1 MTLEGRKFRNE
12 LKYYLNIRDYFVLR
26 QKVAALL
33 TLDKNSLN
41 EEGYNIRSLYFDGR
55 HDHALYDKNNGV
67 FSREKYRIRIY
78 NGSDEKI
85 SLERKSKY
93 GDFISKESAP
103 LSLLEYKAIINGESD
118 VLAKKEH
125 PLLRDFYA
133 ALKYR
138 AFLPRVIVDYVREA
152 YIYELGNVR
161 VTFDKKLAAGIN
173 DFDLFNKRMVYEEIL
188 LPEQTILEVK
198 FDQFLP
204 DNVRKIVQP
213 DQFVRSAISKYVI
226 CRETNI
232 QHFNQ

>member
-1 MTLEGRKFRNE
+1 MTIKGRKFRNE
-12 LKYYLNIRDYFVLR
+12 MKYYLNIKDYFALR
-26 QKVAALL
+26 QKVASLL
-33 TLDKNSLN
+33 TLDINSKN
-41 EEGYNIRSLYFDGR
+41 EEGYNIRSLYFDGI
-55 HDHALYDKNNGV
+55 HDHALNDKNNGV

-78 NGSDEKI
+78 NGSDKKI

-103 LSLLEYKAIINGESD
+103 LSLSEYEAILQGDAD
-118 VLAKKEH
+118 VLVKKEH
-125 PLLRDFYA
+125 HLLKDFYA

-138 AFLPRVIVDYVREA
+138 GFQPRVIVDYMREA

-173 DFDLFNKRMVYEEIL
+173 GVDLFNKELVYEEIL

-204 DNVRKIVQP
+204 DNVRQIVHP

-226 CRETNI
+226 CRENNI
-232 QHFNQ
+232 RHFKQ